1 MNTCIV
7 LVFLVVCEC
16 NALELCESD
25 HVSAAFKFINHRE
38 CQPLFETY
46 PKNDRVIK
54 VFNDIVPR
62 VLNDREVI

>member
-7 LVFLVVCEC
+7 LVFLAVCEC

-25 HVSAAFKFINHRE
+25 HVGVAFKFINHRE

-46 PKNDRVIK
+46 PKK
-54 VFNDIVPR
+54 
-62 VLNDREVI
+62 